1 LNNLSSTYCCEE
13 TENMVEVIRRFAEKN
28 NEERN
33 REEKQWVSE

>member
-1 LNNLSSTYCCEE
+1 
-13 TENMVEVIRRFAEKN
+13 MVEVIRRFAKKN

>member
-1 LNNLSSTYCCEE
+1 
-13 TENMVEVIRRFAEKN
+13 MVKVIRRFAEKN

>member
-1 LNNLSSTYCCEE
+1 
-13 TENMVEVIRRFAEKN
+13 MVEVIRRFAEKN

>member
-1 LNNLSSTYCCEE
+1 MLNVEKRQNI
-13 TENMVEVIRRFAEKN
+13 VEVIRRFAEKN